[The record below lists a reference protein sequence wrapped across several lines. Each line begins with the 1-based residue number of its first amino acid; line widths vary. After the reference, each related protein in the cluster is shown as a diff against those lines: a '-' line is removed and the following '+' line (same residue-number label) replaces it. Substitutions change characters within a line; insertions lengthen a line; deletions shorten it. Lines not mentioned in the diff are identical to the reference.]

1 MPAFDPLW
9 TLAPLLSSGTV
20 SRTIAK
26 IILATA
32 QASWLI
38 VLGGYLLLRTQW
50 VVLPSFVS
58 VLALMKS
65 RCSSCSTPFT
75 DERVYQKFKL
85 LRFWD
90 TRIIDE
96 CPVCSHEMFQR

>member
-1 MPAFDPLW
+1 
-9 TLAPLLSSGTV
+9 V

-26 IILATA
+26 VILATA

-50 VVLPSFVS
+50 VVLPSFLS
-58 VLALMKS
+58 VIALMKS
-65 RCSSCSTPFT
+65 RCSYCLTPFT

-90 TRIIDE
+90 TGIIEE
-96 CPVCSHEMFQR
+96 CPVCSHEMFER